1 MIEALLWLVVC
12 ASVGLLCLALAVWVV
27 ATDRIAYLDGLSL
40 ALISLAVGAIFFS
53 IVAWS
58 YRSSELREILKS
70 LQKGKNVVRED
81 PTQQST

>member
-1 MIEALLWLVVC
+1 VIEALLWLVVC
-12 ASVGLLCLALAVWVV
+12 ASVGLLC
-27 ATDRIAYLDGLSL
+27 
-40 ALISLAVGAIFFS
+40 LAVGAIFFS

>member
-1 MIEALLWLVVC
+1 M
-12 ASVGLLCLALAVWVV
+12 

-58 YRSSELREILKS
+58 HRSSELREILKS